1 MTTIAGVFDTE
12 KKVDEV
18 LRALY
23 DRDIDSDRVTLMS
36 GTGGPGDGKIQRSD
50 VDVPDVP
57 MGAAASPSH
66 SGAPHGT
73 PAAAVMATGAVKN
86 LGIKPEEMDYYK
98 TLADRGA
105 VIVFVESEDS
115 DELEFARQTMSQ
127 NAPQRLDV
135 L

>member
-12 KKVDEV
+12 KKLDDV

-23 DRDIDSDRVTLMS
+23 DRDIDSDRVTLMR
-36 GTGGPGDGKIQRSD
+36 GTGEGEIQRSD
-50 VDVPDVP
+50 VNMPDVP
-57 MGAAASPSH
+57 AGAAASPGH
-66 SGAPHGT
+66 SGAPHGA
-73 PAAAVMATGAVKN
+73 PAAAVMATGALKN